1 MKNISIS
8 PYSLIGA
15 TVGVGVGHY
24 VFRTTNFL
32 YLVVLGV
39 VGGVLA
45 NKMDKTIQNKILKK
59 AEDLQTKI
67 TTNTND
73 LLDKNKSPYNG
84 DYSEITG
91 EKMRFDPRVGYL
103 FPTGVIKSD
112 TVNDYYDID
121 IN

>member
-15 TVGVGVGHY
+15 TIGVGVGHY
-24 VFRTTNFL
+24 VFRTTNFF
-32 YLVVLGV
+32 YLIVLGV
-39 VGGVLA
+39 VGGVIA
-45 NKMDKTIQNKILKK
+45 NKVDKTIQNKVLKK

-67 TTNTND
+67 TKDTND
-73 LLDKNKSPYNG
+73 LLGKDKLSYDG

-91 EKMRFDPRVGYL
+91 EKMSFDPRVGYL

-112 TVNDYYDID
+112 NVNDYYDID
-121 IN
+121 LN

>member
-24 VFRTTNFL
+24 VFRTTNFF

-45 NKMDKTIQNKILKK
+45 NKMDKTIQDKILKK
-59 AEDLQTKI
+59 AENLQAKI

-73 LLDKNKSPYNG
+73 LLDKSKSSYDG

-91 EKMRFDPRVGYL
+91 EKMKFDPRVGYL
-103 FPTGVIKSD
+103 FPTGVITSD
-112 TVNDYYDID
+112 NVNDYYDID
-121 IN
+121 LN